1 MATFQPPKFDLV
13 EIGKLRDN
21 ATISNYMREHLEAGA
36 AEVFVFKLLG
46 LKERG
51 KLFDKTGNGVAI
63 SSGSVTGYEP
73 INAFRDNYG
82 EFHSK
87 ETGPTVNET
96 SFIGYDFGIIQNKT
110 NKSAKY
116 GSKAA
121 NLEMITSIAL
131 TQGGTELNRA
141 TRFRVERS
149 DDGLLWKGVGL
160 VVVQNNN
167 QEQIVNLPESAQSR
181 FWRLRPVDF
190 KGTNQ
195 DYWCVRKLRLFY
207 HTPISLNNINYD
219 MGFMENRSRSYSDQ
233 AERIKMQYDPVALDT
248 PFNGF
253 GIFLNDKKELVCHFD
268 ACVEKLGRPIV
279 IGDVI
284 ELPSEIQYTPDLKPV
299 RKFMEVIDVSWSSDG
314 YTPGYRPYLQKIV
327 AEPLIASE
335 ETKDIVKKLSPLIG
349 SDLLDMDNPVV
360 QNIMNYN
367 DQVNNQA
374 KSERSEHGLDTSTVS
389 KDFVNER
396 DIYVQD
402 ALPPEGLPYTEG
414 YTLPDVNKAKDDE
427 YFRLI
432 YPDDLKLPARLYK
445 FSCIKH
451 KWIFLEED
459 MRSTYDTRKP
469 VSQKSLTSDPKPAR
483 RVQK

>member
-1 MATFQPPKFDLV
+1 MATFHPPKFDLV
-13 EIGKLRDN
+13 ETGKLRDN

-36 AEVFVFKLLG
+36 SEIFVFKLLG

-51 KLFDKTGNGVAI
+51 KIFDKTGKGIAI
-63 SSGSVTGYEP
+63 SSGSVPGYEA
-73 INAFRDNYG
+73 INAFREGYG
-82 EFHSK
+82 EYHSK
-87 ETGPTVNET
+87 ELGSDVN
-96 SFIGYDFGIIQNKT
+96 SSAFLGYDFGIIT
-110 NKSAKY
+110 NKKNISAKY
-116 GSKAA
+116 GSKAT
-121 NLEMITSIAL
+121 NLEMITSISII
-131 TQGGTELNRA
+131 QGGSESNRA
-141 TRFRVERS
+141 TRFKVERS
-149 DDGLLWKGVGL
+149 DDGVTWKGVGI
-160 VVVQNNN
+160 VVVTNDT
-167 QEQIVNLPESAQSR
+167 QEHVVTLPESAQSR
-181 FWRLRPVDF
+181 FWKIRPLDF
-190 KGTNQ
+190 KGSDQ
-195 DYWCVRKLRLFY
+195 DFWCIRKLQMFY
-207 HTPISLNNINYD
+207 HTPTSLNNLNYD

-253 GIFLNDKKELVCHFD
+253 GIFLNDKKELICHFD

-335 ETKDIVKKLSPLIG
+335 ETKDIVKSLSPLLG
-349 SDLLDMDNPVV
+349 SDLLDLSNPVV
-360 QNIMNYN
+360 QNIMNVS
-367 DQVNNQA
+367 DHIDNQA
-374 KSERSEHGLDTSTVS
+374 KAERSEHGLDTSNTS

-414 YTLPDVNKAKDDE
+414 LSLPDVTKAKDDE

-432 YPDDLKLPARLYK
+432 YPDEMKLPARLYK
-445 FSCIKH
+445 FSCVKRR
-451 KWIFLEED
+451 WIFLEED
-459 MRSTYDTRKP
+459 LRSTYNTRKP
-469 VSQKSLTSDPKPAR
+469 KSQESLTTSPTPAR
-483 RVQK
+483 NIRK

>member
-13 EIGKLRDN
+13 EIGKLKDN

-51 KLFDKTGNGVAI
+51 KIFDKTGKGIAI

-73 INAFRDNYG
+73 INAFREGYG

-87 ETGPTVNET
+87 ETGIDVN
-96 SFIGYDFGIIQNKT
+96 SSAFLGYDFGIILNKKNT
-110 NKSAKY
+110 SAKY

-131 TQGGTELNRA
+131 TQGDSEQNRA

-149 DDGLLWKGVGL
+149 DDGISWKGVGI
-160 VVVQNNN
+160 VVVPDDN
-167 QEQIVNLPESAQSR
+167 QEHIVTLPESAQSR
-181 FWRLRPVDF
+181 FWRIRPIDF
-190 KGTNQ
+190 KGSNV
-195 DYWCVRKLRLFY
+195 DFWCVKKLQMFY
-207 HTPISLNNINYD
+207 YTPTSLSNLNYD

-284 ELPSEIQYTPDLKPV
+284 ELPSEVQYTPDLKPV

-349 SDLLDMDNPVV
+349 SELLDLSNPVV
-360 QNIMNYN
+360 QNIMNVN
-367 DQVNNQA
+367 DQIDNQA
-374 KSERSEHGLDTSTVS
+374 KAERSEHGIDTSGTS
-389 KDFVNER
+389 KDFVNEQ

-414 YTLPDVNKAKDDE
+414 FTLPDVAKAKDDE

-432 YPDDLKLPARLYK
+432 YPPEMKLPARLYK
-445 FSCIKH
+445 FSCVKRR
-451 KWIFLEED
+451 WIFLEED
-459 MRSTYDTRKP
+459 LRSTYNTRKP
-469 VSQKSLTSDPKPAR
+469 KSQEALTQSPIPAR
-483 RVQK
+483 NINK